1 MKILLNKKDM
11 LKLQKAMKKYPFKS
25 LPKFKQKGNDIE
37 LNVPKKEYN
46 KAVEFLMKNKLNPRG

>member
-1 MKILLNKKDM
+1 MDITFVNWLFGY
-11 LKLQKAMKKYPFKS
+11 MKKYPFKS
-25 LPKFKQKGNDIE
+25 LPKFKQKGSDIE

>member
-11 LKLQKAMKKYPFKS
+11 SKLQKAMKKYPFKS
-25 LPKFKQKGNDIE
+25 LPKFKQKGSDIE